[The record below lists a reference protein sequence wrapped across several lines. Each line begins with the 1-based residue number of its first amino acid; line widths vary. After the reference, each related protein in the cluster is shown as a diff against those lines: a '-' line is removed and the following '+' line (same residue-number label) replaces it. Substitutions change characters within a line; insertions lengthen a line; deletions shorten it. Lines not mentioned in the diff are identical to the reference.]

1 MKNIILIIGCLLV
14 THAMAQKNPLRK
26 QRLIISHGVGYSFL
40 LNNLYVDPFIDQL
53 NNFNQ
58 KGPLLN
64 AFTLNWFLNS
74 NLGVELKAYVL
85 PGNESRNRKDV
96 LQRMVEEQ
104 FGDHYYYSPAF
115 TYGPYA
121 GDDSP
126 IFIGSFGLTYK
137 IEKKRFTY
145 IPGFHIG
152 GIDLTAQPSYYKI
165 LKEKDS
171 NTMLR
176 LDYRSLSNLSS
187 SFTYGPEMSVM
198 YRLNTIVG
206 IKANLSYLAYK
217 ALINYERTVT
227 DLAFQN
233 KTVSYYKDEKTLHRI
248 HADLSIAIGFGRR
261 GEWVGK

>member
-26 QRLIISHGVGYSFL
+26 QRLIFSHGVGYSFL

-64 AFTLNWFLNS
+64 AFTVNWFLKN
-74 NLGVELKAYVL
+74 NLGLELKIYVL
-85 PGNESRNRKDV
+85 PGDENRNRKDV

-115 TYGPYA
+115 SYGSYS
-121 GDDSP
+121 GKDSE

-145 IPGFHIG
+145 IPGFYIG
-152 GIDLTAQPSYYKI
+152 GIDLKAQQSYYKI

-171 NTMLR
+171 NAMLR
-176 LDYRSLSNLSS
+176 LDYRSLSDLSS
-187 SFTYGPEMSVM
+187 GFTYGPEMSVM

-206 IKANLSYLAYK
+206 IKANLSYLTYN

-227 DLAFQN
+227 DLAFEN
-233 KTVSYYKDEKTLHRI
+233 KTVSYYRGEKALHRI
-248 HADLSIAIGFGRR
+248 HAGLSIAIGFGRR
-261 GEWVGK
+261 GEWVGQ

>member
-14 THAMAQKNPLRK
+14 THAMAQKKPLRK
-26 QRLIISHGVGYSFL
+26 QRWIFSHGIGYSFL

-53 NNFNQ
+53 HNFNQ

-64 AFTLNWFLNS
+64 AFTVNWFQKN
-74 NLGVELKAYVL
+74 NLGLELKIYVL
-85 PGNESRNRKDV
+85 PGDERANRNDV
-96 LQRMVEEQ
+96 LQRMVEKQ
-104 FGDHYYYSPAF
+104 FGDHYYYSPVF
-115 TYGPYA
+115 SYGSYS
-121 GDDSP
+121 GDDSE

-152 GIDLTAQPSYYKI
+152 GIDLIAQPSYYKI

-176 LDYRSLSNLSS
+176 LDYRSLSDLSS
-187 SFTYGPEMSVM
+187 GFTYGPEMSVM
-198 YRLNTIVG
+198 YRLNTVVG
-206 IKANLSYLAYK
+206 IKANLSYLTYN

-233 KTVSYYKDEKTLHRI
+233 KTVSYYRGEKALHRI
-248 HADLSIAIGFGRR
+248 HADLSIAIGFGRK